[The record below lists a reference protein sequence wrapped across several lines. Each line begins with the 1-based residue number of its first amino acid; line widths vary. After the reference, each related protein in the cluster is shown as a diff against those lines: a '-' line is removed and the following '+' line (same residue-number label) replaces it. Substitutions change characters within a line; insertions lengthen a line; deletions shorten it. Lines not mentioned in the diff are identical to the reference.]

1 MQKIINIF
9 WKGKI
14 SLWKSFWLIMMA
26 HSLLLQHIIRLVEYN
41 LIGNQDIFLILNYG
55 NTKIPLLNFAEI
67 SFFSKLIIISTTI
80 FVTVG
85 TWRSAENYKGPFW
98 LIVIT
103 LFYIGYNNFIILY
116 FVIINLFK

>member
-1 MQKIINIF
+1 MQKIIRIF

-14 SLWKSFWLIMMA
+14 SLWKSFWLIMMG

-41 LIGNQDIFLILNYG
+41 LIGNTDIFLIINYG

-85 TWRSAENYKGPFW
+85 TWRSAENYKGSFW

-103 LFYIGYNNFIILY
+103 FFYIGYNNFIILY

>member
-1 MQKIINIF
+1 MQKITNDF

-14 SLWKSFWLIMMA
+14 SLWKSFWIIMMA
-26 HSLLLQHIIRLVEYN
+26 HSLLLQHIIRLIEYN

-55 NTKIPLLNFAEI
+55 NTKIPLLNFAGI

-98 LIVIT
+98 LIALT
-103 LFYIGYNNFIILY
+103 LFYIGFNNFIILY
-116 FVIINLFK
+116 FVIINIFK

>member
-1 MQKIINIF
+1 MQKIIRVF

-14 SLWKSFWLIMMA
+14 PLWKSFWLIMMG
-26 HSLLLQHIIRLVEYN
+26 HSLLLQHIVRLVEYN
-41 LIGNQDIFLILNYG
+41 LIGNTDIFLIINYG

-85 TWRSAENYKGPFW
+85 TWRSAENYKGSFW

-103 LFYIGYNNFIILY
+103 FFYIGYNNFIILY

>member
-1 MQKIINIF
+1 MKHLIIRF
-9 WKGKI
+9 WKGEI

-41 LIGNQDIFLILNYG
+41 LIGNTDIFLIINYG

-85 TWRSAENYKGPFW
+85 TWRSAENYKGSFW

-103 LFYIGYNNFIILY
+103 FFYIGYNNFIILY